1 MVRCSICKETG
12 HSANNCNGQFITEWT
27 ENIKRFWIYGHNNS
41 VENDEAVKEWAR
53 TFRLTIPIINRLW
66 ANVEKIYFEKEWNKI
81 ITRNFDWFVQTRFYS
96 FVHHQSIADFRER
109 IINYVRP
116 TEEEPIA
123 ELLEEE
129 RELERDML
137 EDRERELEER
147 MRRMILRQVAYD
159 ERERE
164 QEQERELEQEREQER
179 EQEQEERMRR
189 MILRQVAHDE
199 QERQPQQRELERLLE
214 RALEED
220 RQRILSKQIKWKM
233 DPLEL
238 KYFESTDCPVC
249 MESLTSDKTVA
260 LDCRHTC
267 CVVCLKQILK
277 VSDKHKCPTCRAD
290 IKSIHFKS
298 TISSENF
305 NTISAQINSLV

>member
-66 ANVEKIYFEKEWNKI
+66 ANLGFIYFEKNWCKVI
-81 ITRNFDWFVQTRFYS
+81 SSSFVQTRFYHLTS
-96 FVHHQSIADFRER
+96 PLTIADFRER

-116 TEEEPIA
+116 TEEPIA
-123 ELLEEE
+123 EAIV
-129 RELERDML
+129 ELERVEE

-147 MRRMILRQVAYD
+147 MRRRILRQVAYD

-164 QEQERELEQEREQER
+164 LEQEREREQER

-189 MILRQVAHDE
+189 MILRQVAYDE
-199 QERQPQQRELERLLE
+199 REREEEEEKRQQVQRELERLLE

-277 VSDKHKCPTCRAD
+277 VSNKHNCPTCRAD

>member
-66 ANVEKIYFEKEWNKI
+66 ANLGFIYFEKNWCKVI
-81 ITRNFDWFVQTRFYS
+81 SSSFVQTRFYHLTS
-96 FVHHQSIADFRER
+96 PLTIADFRER

-116 TEEEPIA
+116 TEEPIA
-123 ELLEEE
+123 EAIV
-129 RELERDML
+129 ELERVEE

-147 MRRMILRQVAYD
+147 MRRRILRQVAYD

-164 QEQERELEQEREQER
+164 
-179 EQEQEERMRR
+179 EE
-189 MILRQVAHDE
+189 E
-199 QERQPQQRELERLLE
+199 EQQRELERLLE

-220 RQRILSKQIKWKM
+220 RQRQRILSKQIKWKM

>member
-1 MVRCSICKETG
+1 MVCSICKERG
-12 HSANNCNGQFITEWT
+12 HNATNCNGQFITEWT

-66 ANVEKIYFEKEWNKI
+66 ANVGETMREKKWWKVNW
-81 ITRNFDWFVQTRFYS
+81 RNFVQTRFYS
-96 FVHHQSIADFRER
+96 FVPHQSIADFRER

-123 ELLEEE
+123 EALAELERVEEEE
-129 RELERDML
+129 RGYRQAQ
-137 EDRERELEER
+137 R
-147 MRRMILRQVAYD
+147 MRRMILRQVVHD

-164 QEQERELEQEREQER
+164 QEQE
-179 EQEQEERMRR
+179 
-189 MILRQVAHDE
+189 
-199 QERQPQQRELERLLE
+199 QQRELERLLE

-220 RQRILSKQIKWKM
+220 RQRQRILSKQIKWKM

-277 VSDKHKCPTCRAD
+277 VSDKHNCPTCRAD
-290 IKSIHFKS
+290 IKTIHFKAM
-298 TISSENF
+298 ISSENF

>member
-12 HSANNCNGQFITEWT
+12 HNASNCNGEFIKEWT

-66 ANVEKIYFEKEWNKI
+66 ANVGETMREKKWWKVNW
-81 ITRNFDWFVQTRFYS
+81 RNFVQTRFYS
-96 FVHHQSIADFRER
+96 CRPHNSIADFRER

-123 ELLEEE
+123 EALAELERVEEEE
-129 RELERDML
+129 REQQ
-137 EDRERELEER
+137 RE
-147 MRRMILRQVAYD
+147 
-159 ERERE
+159 
-164 QEQERELEQEREQER
+164 
-179 EQEQEERMRR
+179 
-189 MILRQVAHDE
+189 
-199 QERQPQQRELERLLE
+199 QQRELERLLE

-238 KYFESTDCPVC
+238 KYFENTDCPVC

-277 VSDKHKCPTCRAD
+277 VSDKHNCPTCRAD
-290 IKSIHFKS
+290 IKTIHFKS

>member
-66 ANVEKIYFEKEWNKI
+66 ANLGFIYFEKNWCKVNSS
-81 ITRNFDWFVQTRFYS
+81 NFVQTRFYHLTS
-96 FVHHQSIADFRER
+96 PLTIADFRER

-116 TEEEPIA
+116 TEEPIA
-123 ELLEEE
+123 EAIV
-129 RELERDML
+129 ELERVEE

-147 MRRMILRQVAYD
+147 MRRRILRQVAYD

-164 QEQERELEQEREQER
+164 
-179 EQEQEERMRR
+179 EEEEK
-189 MILRQVAHDE
+189 RQQV
-199 QERQPQQRELERLLE
+199 QRELTRWLE

-277 VSDKHKCPTCRAD
+277 VSNKHNCPTCRAD

>member
-66 ANVEKIYFEKEWNKI
+66 ANLGFIYFEKNWCRVISSN
-81 ITRNFDWFVQTRFYS
+81 FVQTRFYHLTS
-96 FVHHQSIADFRER
+96 PLTIADFRER

-116 TEEEPIA
+116 TEEPIA
-123 ELLEEE
+123 EAIV
-129 RELERDML
+129 ELERVEE

-147 MRRMILRQVAYD
+147 MRRRILRQVAYD

-164 QEQERELEQEREQER
+164 
-179 EQEQEERMRR
+179 EE
-189 MILRQVAHDE
+189 E
-199 QERQPQQRELERLLE
+199 EQQRELERLLE
-214 RALEED
+214 RALEAD
-220 RQRILSKQIKWKM
+220 RRRILSKQIQWKM

>member
-66 ANVEKIYFEKEWNKI
+66 ANVGKIYFEKKWWKVNS
-81 ITRNFDWFVQTRFYS
+81 RNFVQTRFYS

-123 ELLEEE
+123 EALA
-129 RELERDML
+129 ELERV
-137 EDRERELEER
+137 EDEER
-147 MRRMILRQVAYD
+147 IRRIQAAYD
-159 ERERE
+159 D
-164 QEQERELEQEREQER
+164 EREQER
-179 EQEQEERMRR
+179 EQQ
-189 MILRQVAHDE
+189 Q
-199 QERQPQQRELERLLE
+199 QQRELEQQQQQQQQQRRQRREQQKRQQVQRELTRWLE
-214 RALEED
+214 RALEAD
-220 RQRILSKQIKWKM
+220 RQRILSKQIQWKM

-238 KYFESTDCPVC
+238 KYFENTDCQVC
-249 MESLTSDKTVA
+249 MESLTSDNTVA

-267 CVVCLKQILK
+267 CVFCLKQILK

>member
-1 MVRCSICKETG
+1 M
-12 HSANNCNGQFITEWT
+12 
-27 ENIKRFWIYGHNNS
+27 
-41 VENDEAVKEWAR
+41 
-53 TFRLTIPIINRLW
+53 PIINRLW
-66 ANVEKIYFEKEWNKI
+66 ANVGNIYIEKEWFKVDYRNIKI
-81 ITRNFDWFVQTRFYS
+81 IDYRNFVQTRFCRLIS
-96 FVHHQSIADFRER
+96 SLTIADFRER

-123 ELLEEE
+123 EALV
-129 RELERDML
+129 ELER
-137 EDRERELEER
+137 
-147 MRRMILRQVAYD
+147 V
-159 ERERE
+159 
-164 QEQERELEQEREQER
+164 
-179 EQEQEERMRR
+179 EQEERMRR
-189 MILRQVAHDE
+189 MILRQVARDE
-199 QERQPQQRELERLLE
+199 QHRQREQQQQQQRRQRREQQQQRQPQQRELERLLE

>member
-66 ANVEKIYFEKEWNKI
+66 ANLGFIYFEKNWCKVNSS
-81 ITRNFDWFVQTRFYS
+81 NFVQTRFYHLTS
-96 FVHHQSIADFRER
+96 PLTIADFRER

-116 TEEEPIA
+116 TEEPIA
-123 ELLEEE
+123 EAIV
-129 RELERDML
+129 ELERVEE

-147 MRRMILRQVAYD
+147 MRRRILRQVAYD

-164 QEQERELEQEREQER
+164 
-179 EQEQEERMRR
+179 EEEEK
-189 MILRQVAHDE
+189 RQQV
-199 QERQPQQRELERLLE
+199 QRELERLLE

-277 VSDKHKCPTCRAD
+277 VSNKHNCPTCRAD

>member
-66 ANVEKIYFEKEWNKI
+66 ANLGFIYFEKNWCKVNSS
-81 ITRNFDWFVQTRFYS
+81 NFVQTRFYHLTS
-96 FVHHQSIADFRER
+96 PLTIADFRER

-116 TEEEPIA
+116 TEEPIA
-123 ELLEEE
+123 EAIV
-129 RELERDML
+129 ELERVEE

-164 QEQERELEQEREQER
+164 
-179 EQEQEERMRR
+179 EEEEK
-189 MILRQVAHDE
+189 RQQV
-199 QERQPQQRELERLLE
+199 QRELTRWLE

-277 VSDKHKCPTCRAD
+277 VSNKHNCPTCRAD

>member
-1 MVRCSICKETG
+1 MKVFFVVCFIYTNTVISKMVCSICREAG
-12 HSANNCNGQFITEWT
+12 HNASHCNGQFITEWT

-53 TFRLTIPIINRLW
+53 TFRLTMPIINRLW
-66 ANVEKIYFEKEWNKI
+66 ANLGFIYFEKNWCKVNSS
-81 ITRNFDWFVQTRFYS
+81 NFVQTRFYHLTS
-96 FVHHQSIADFRER
+96 PLTIADFRER

-116 TEEEPIA
+116 TEEPIA
-123 ELLEEE
+123 EAIV
-129 RELERDML
+129 ELERV
-137 EDRERELEER
+137 EEEER
-147 MRRMILRQVAYD
+147 MRLQVAID
-159 ERERE
+159 GWQRQREQQQQRQRER
-164 QEQERELEQEREQER
+164 
-179 EQEQEERMRR
+179 
-189 MILRQVAHDE
+189 
-199 QERQPQQRELERLLE
+199 QRE
-214 RALEED
+214 RALC
-220 RQRILSKQIKWKM
+220 KQIKWKM

-277 VSDKHKCPTCRAD
+277 VSNKHKCPTCRAD

-305 NTISAQINSLV
+305 NTISARLIA

>member
-66 ANVEKIYFEKEWNKI
+66 ANLGFIYFEKNWCKVI
-81 ITRNFDWFVQTRFYS
+81 SSSFVQTRFYHLTS
-96 FVHHQSIADFRER
+96 PLTIADFRER

-116 TEEEPIA
+116 TEEPIA
-123 ELLEEE
+123 EAIV
-129 RELERDML
+129 ELERVEE

-147 MRRMILRQVAYD
+147 MRRRILRQVAYD

-164 QEQERELEQEREQER
+164 QEQE
-179 EQEQEERMRR
+179 
-189 MILRQVAHDE
+189 
-199 QERQPQQRELERLLE
+199 QQRELERLLE

-220 RQRILSKQIKWKM
+220 RQRQRILSKQIKWKM

>member
-66 ANVEKIYFEKEWNKI
+66 ANLGFIYFEKNWCKVNSS
-81 ITRNFDWFVQTRFYS
+81 NFVQTRFYHLTS
-96 FVHHQSIADFRER
+96 PLTIADFRER

-116 TEEEPIA
+116 TEEPIA
-123 ELLEEE
+123 EAIV
-129 RELERDML
+129 ELERVEE

-147 MRRMILRQVAYD
+147 MRRRILRQVAYD

-164 QEQERELEQEREQER
+164 
-179 EQEQEERMRR
+179 EEEEK
-189 MILRQVAHDE
+189 RQQV
-199 QERQPQQRELERLLE
+199 QRELTRWLE

-277 VSDKHKCPTCRAD
+277 VSDKHNCPTCRAD